1 MYIIVGLVMTVIGA
15 AIAVYSEK
23 MLNAFG
29 SIAFF
34 EKYLGTEGGSRLGY
48 KLLGVL
54 IFFLGV
60 LVMTNLIQGFLLW
73 ALSPLLRAG
82 RGGV

>member
-60 LVMTNLIQGFLLW
+60 LVMTNLIQGFILW
-73 ALSPLLRAG
+73 LLSPLLRAG
-82 RGGV
+82 RGGI